1 MSCNIKVLVHLT
13 CGINKG
19 ETAKPKVIHVNRVW
33 RYHGLGNNTWDNN
46 VESEVDE
53 DVVEV
58 QEQARADERV
68 NSDIYDRNVYI

>member
-1 MSCNIKVLVHLT
+1 M
-13 CGINKG
+13 
-19 ETAKPKVIHVNRVW
+19 
-33 RYHGLGNNTWDNN
+33 Y